1 MSQGVNRYG
10 FGFSLLLLA
19 LLTVAAFPQSSE
31 DSAKGSLP
39 AAEQLKPSSNSSDH
53 GVVSG
58 QVKDPSG
65 AVVPG
70 ARVKLSEVSGRFEQT
85 VSTDSQGVFRFKD
98 LLEGNYRLSVSNTG
112 FSPVVR
118 RLSLQSGKEHR
129 TDVSLELAAL
139 AEEMVVSAPS
149 IAPIPESIPGS
160 VSVLDARSLQSS
172 RVFTTSEALR
182 KVAGVNVRD
191 EEGFGLR
198 PNIGIRG
205 VNPTRSSKVLLLEDG
220 IPLSYAPYGDNA
232 SYYHPP
238 IDRFESVEVLKGA
251 GQILYGPA
259 TVSGVVNYI
268 TPSPPDTPSGSVTL
282 IGGNRDYLNGHL
294 RWGGTWRGTGL
305 LVDLTRKQGEGARE
319 NQRFGLSDINMK
331 LVTTL
336 NARQSLILK
345 GNYYGEDSN
354 VTYSGLREDEYRQN
368 PRQNPFRNDFFY
380 GDRYGAS
387 ATHSVFLKNTVTIT
401 TNVYG
406 AIFQRHWWRQSSNS
420 SQRPNDSS
428 DPACGGMV
436 NLNTT
441 CGNEGRLRRYTTW
454 GVEPHLRFTHGLF
467 RIKNETDFGFRIHF
481 ENQDRR
487 QENGTSPNS
496 RTGTIVE
503 SNVRKNQA
511 FSAFVQNRFSSGKLA
526 VTPGARIERI
536 NYERTNNLANGGA
549 GVTGRTDLTQVVPGL
564 GIAYSVRDDL
574 TVFGG
579 IHRGFAPPR
588 TEDIINNTT
597 GGAIDLDPELSW
609 NYELGLRGRLHP
621 GAGLE
626 ATLFRMDYENQVVPA
641 SLAGGVGALLT
652 NGGQTLHQ
660 GIELAG
666 RFDLGTVLGARQN
679 LYFRT
684 AYTYVPVAEFTG
696 TRFSS
701 VPGFPE
707 VSVTGNRLPY
717 APRHLIT
724 ATVGYLH
731 PRGVDALLEAVYIG
745 DQFGDDLNT
754 IVPTPD
760 GQRGLIPAQTTWNA
774 TINYPVE
781 SLRTTLF
788 VTIKNL
794 LDRTFIVDRARGI
807 LPSSPRL
814 VQAGMHIHF

>member
-1 MSQGVNRYG
+1 
-10 FGFSLLLLA
+10 L
-19 LLTVAAFPQSSE
+19 
-31 DSAKGSLP
+31 
-39 AAEQLKPSSNSSDH
+39 
-53 GVVSG
+53 SG
-58 QVKDPSG
+58 RVKDPSG
-65 AVVPG
+65 AVIPG
-70 ARVKLSEVSGRFEQT
+70 ARVRLGEVSGRFERT
-85 VSTDSQGVFRFKD
+85 VSTNSEGVFRF
-98 LLEGNYRLSVSNTG
+98 EGLVEGHYRLTLSNIG
-112 FSPVVR
+112 FTPVTR
-118 RLSLQSGKEHR
+118 TLLLQPGEEHR
-129 TDVSLELAAL
+129 VEVSLELAAL
-139 AEEMVVSAPS
+139 TEEMVVSAPS
-149 IAPIPESIPGS
+149 IAPIPENIPGS
-160 VSVLDARSLQSS
+160 VSVLDPGSLRAS

-268 TPSPPDTPSGSVTL
+268 TPFPPDTPSGSVTL

-294 RWGGTWRGTGL
+294 KWGGTWGGTGVL
-305 LVDLTRKQGEGARE
+305 LDFTRKQGEGARE

-336 NARQSLILK
+336 SPRQSMTLK

-354 VTYSGLREDEYRQN
+354 VTYSGLRDDEYRQN

-387 ATHSVFLKNTVTIT
+387 ASHSAFLTNAVTIT

-428 DPACGGMV
+428 DPACGGMA

-454 GVEPHLRFTHGLF
+454 GVEPHLRLTHGLF
-467 RIKNETDFGFRIHF
+467 RIKNEANFGFRMHF

-487 QENGTSPNS
+487 QENGATPDA
-496 RTGTIVE
+496 RTGAIVE

-511 FSAFVQNRFSSGKLA
+511 FSMFVQNRFTSGKLA

-549 GVTGRTDLTQVVPGL
+549 GVTGRTDLTQTVPGL
-564 GIAYSVRDDL
+564 GIAYSVREDL

-597 GGAIDLDPELSW
+597 GGSVDLDPELSW
-609 NYELGLRGRLHP
+609 NYELGLRGRLHSA
-621 GAGLE
+621 AGLE
-626 ATLFRMDYENQVVPA
+626 ATVFRMDYENQVVPS

-666 RFDLGTVLGARQN
+666 RFDLGTALGARHN
-679 LYFRT
+679 VYFRT
-684 AYTYVPVAEFTG
+684 AYTYVPVAEFRG

-717 APRHLIT
+717 APRHLVT
-724 ATVGYLH
+724 TTLGYLH
-731 PRGVDALLEAVYIG
+731 PPGLDALVEAVYIG
-745 DQFGDDLNT
+745 NQFGDDLNT
-754 IVPTPD
+754 IVPSPD

-781 SLRTTLF
+781 PLRTTFF

-807 LPSSPRL
+807 LPGSPRL
-814 VQAGMHIHF
+814 IQAGMNIHF